1 MKNVLK
7 KICSL
12 LLAALILAGMFTLAS
27 CDKTEVPEEPA
38 ADETADS
45 TDEGTDSS
53 EEDST
58 DDTSSEETFE
68 QEIFGQGT
76 EEDPYLAT
84 PTNMTVKTL
93 PIPAGASS
101 FYAIYRTGGKIFVIN
116 DANAYVKCA
125 GITYNAEEGIVT
137 FKIPD
142 ALASETVLFE
152 IGNNGDTDAEF
163 EIKFSDVPG
172 SLESPITVDT
182 LDGDKT
188 VSIPEGTT
196 QGYYY
201 IYTAEKAGT
210 IRFYMTASVEAGMTI
225 DRIRN
230 ENEVVQVTMD
240 GETTDEAGNPYVE
253 IEVNEGDELRIN
265 LSAIPNKRGKY
276 PAVDI
281 TWSAKYN

>member
-1 MKNVLK
+1 MKNVFK
-7 KICSL
+7 KLCTL
-12 LLAALILAGMFTLAS
+12 LLALVMVAGMFTLVS
-27 CDKTEVPEEPA
+27 CNNTEDPEEPA
-38 ADETADS
+38 VGETADS
-45 TDEGTDSS
+45 TDEMTDTSAQ
-53 EEDST
+53 DTT
-58 DDTSSEETFE
+58 DDTSAEETFE
-68 QEIFGQGT
+68 QEMFGQGT
-76 EEDPYLAT
+76 AEDPYLAT
-84 PTNMTVKTL
+84 PSDMTVKTQ
-93 PIPAGASS
+93 PIPAGTSA

-116 DANAYVKCA
+116 DANATVICD
-125 GITYNAEEGIVT
+125 GTTYTAEEGIVT
-137 FKIPD
+137 FKVPD

-152 IGNNGDTDAEF
+152 IINNGEADAEF

-201 IYTAEKAGT
+201 VYNVEKAGT

-230 ENEVVQVTMD
+230 ENEVVQVAMD
-240 GETTDEAGNPYVE
+240 GETVDEQGNAYVE
-253 IEVNEGDELRIN
+253 VEVNEGDELRIN

-281 TWSAKYN
+281 IWNAKYN